1 MRSSRN
7 YQAPNINIRGAGAFV
22 TTTVIV
28 IAILIVG
35 SASVEN
41 IQPGYVGVLF
51 DRQSGEVRVAF
62 PRPGFAFKIP
72 LVQSVV
78 QYPVGTQVLT
88 MVQRGTEGRVQ
99 GDDSIK
105 AQSIEGQDIQID
117 VTIKY
122 RVDPEKAGEIYKK
135 WAGQGISVIEDNAV
149 RRAARSVVPI
159 IAGKM
164 TVIGI
169 YGNERDKLEKDVFTL
184 LKEELTRDFIIL
196 EAVQIG
202 EVHISAALKAS
213 LEQKV
218 AAQQAA
224 EQAKFALD
232 KAETEAKTAA
242 AVAKGKAD
250 ARAAEAKGESDYA
263 AILAKGKAEARAT
276 EAQGESNYAA
286 ILAKGKADARRIEA
300 DAEAYYNATVAK
312 SLTPELVQLKA
323 IEKISDKINVVFA
336 PTGTTPFIGLD
347 SLLGKKQ

>member
-1 MRSSRN
+1 MRSNRN
-7 YQAPNINIRGAGAFV
+7 YQAPNLSLRGASALA
-22 TTTVIV
+22 TATVLV
-28 IAILIVG
+28 LAVLILG

-51 DRQSGEVRVAF
+51 DRQTGDVRVAF
-62 PRPGFAFKIP
+62 PHPGFAFKTP

-88 MVQRGTEGRVQ
+88 MVQRNVEGRIQ

-105 AQSIEGQDIQID
+105 AQSVEGQDIQID

-122 RVDPEKAGEIYKK
+122 RVDAEKAGALYSK
-135 WAGQGISVIEDNAV
+135 WAGQGIIYIEDNAV
-149 RRAARSVVPI
+149 RRATRSVIPI

-169 YGNERDKLEKDVFTL
+169 YGNERDRLEKDVFTL
-184 LKEELTRDFIIL
+184 LKEELLRDYLIL
-196 EAVQIG
+196 EVVQIG
-202 EVHISAALKAS
+202 EVHISAALKSS

-250 ARAAEAKGESDYA
+250 GRAAEAKGESDYA
-263 AILAKGKAEARAT
+263 SILAGGKAQARAT
-276 EAQGESNYAA
+276 EAKGESDYAA

-300 DAEAYYNATVAK
+300 DAEGYYNAIVAK

-323 IEKISDKINVVFA
+323 IEKLSDKISVILA
-336 PTGTTPFIGLD
+336 PTGSTPLIGLD